1 MCFTDHLL
9 NLNDF
14 TLKQIITSISGGK
27 RGFCTISM
35 IRTSNYK
42 FLLWNHVN
50 RWRQFLWIV
59 NHFKVCWDEISW
71 VCRYVKWIN
80 KEICENWT
88 AMNNNEST
96 VIHVLQ
102 NKPLEIIVQ
111 NKKTSKNLLK
121 WVTFIY
127 MLVLVIYYQ
136 G

>member
-1 MCFTDHLL
+1 M
-9 NLNDF
+9 
-14 TLKQIITSISGGK
+14 
-27 RGFCTISM
+27 
-35 IRTSNYK
+35 
-42 FLLWNHVN
+42 
-50 RWRQFLWIV
+50 WIV

-121 WVTFIY
+121 WVTFIFSNSNILHRFNNILE
-127 MLVLVIYYQ
+127 MLMIISTLYLISFSARVNNKLIYTSIYSQ
-136 G
+136 VFPPLSAKRNCIL